1 MIEIANYIDKW
12 LKAKSKAKKE
22 ENKVMYTISKIM
34 LNSLYERN
42 KRSKI
47 MIKGVKFQIEDLK
60 GNKIK
65 DVTYHFTELIES
77 KANAFDKFI
86 FDFNLFASAICFS
99 GEYDV
104 IVNWED
110 IVIMKF
116 SDDVKDIAYIG
127 LYTKDKKR
135 FFNCVNFEFI

>member
-1 MIEIANYIDKW
+1 
-12 LKAKSKAKKE
+12 
-22 ENKVMYTISKIM
+22 
-34 LNSLYERN
+34 
-42 KRSKI
+42 
-47 MIKGVKFQIEDLK
+47 MIKGVKFQLEDLSTHTK
-60 GNKIK
+60 KEIK
-65 DVTYHFTELIES
+65 YHFTELIES

-86 FDFNLFASAICFS
+86 FDFNLFASVICFS

-110 IVIMKF
+110 IVMMKF